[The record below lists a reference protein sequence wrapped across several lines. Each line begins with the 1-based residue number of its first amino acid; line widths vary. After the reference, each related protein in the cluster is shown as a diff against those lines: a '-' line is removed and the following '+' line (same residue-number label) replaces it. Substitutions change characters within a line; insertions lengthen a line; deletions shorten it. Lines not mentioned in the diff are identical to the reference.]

1 MWVRSQ
7 NKKFLGNYDSFA
19 VSESGIIIGYQGQ
32 EDYEG
37 ATLGAYGNEE
47 QALMVLDDMQGH
59 IVHGSAR
66 NLITQFVFEMPV
78 ESEQGLERDIE

>member
-19 VSESGIIIGYQGQ
+19 VSESGIIIGYQGP
-32 EDYEG
+32 EDCEG

-66 NLITQFVFEMPV
+66 NLTTQFVFEMPV
-78 ESEQGLERDIE
+78 EIGQVLEKDIE